1 MNLASSRKNIS
12 SPLSLTLGNLEVRLA
27 RSEED
32 LRAAQRLRYQ
42 VFYEEMGANP
52 TARVRDTE
60 YDQDEFDAFCDHLLV
75 IDRTL
80 EKGQQVVGTYR
91 LLRRSM
97 ADKIG
102 KFYTASEYD
111 ISTLLSFPGEILEL
125 GRSCVKNSYRT
136 RPTMQLLWRGIGA
149 YATLYG
155 IDLMFGCASFP
166 GIDIEALK
174 KPLSYLHYYHLAPK
188 EIRPIA
194 LPHKKGDFI
203 FEEKIK
209 IPKNLQ
215 EGLALLPPLIKGYIR
230 VGGFIGEGAVIDT
243 DFNTTD
249 VCIVLQMNRV
259 AGRYDKKFRQSYQS
273 EKPDQKNISPNS

>member
-1 MNLASSRKNIS
+1 MSLPSFRKNTS

-32 LRAAQRLRYQ
+32 IRAAQHLRYQ
-42 VFYEEMGANP
+42 IFYEEMGAKP
-52 TARVRDTE
+52 TTKVLETK

-111 ISTLLSFPGEILEL
+111 ISSLLVFPGEILEL
-125 GRSCVKNSYRT
+125 GRSCVKCSYRT
-136 RPTMQLLWRGIGA
+136 RPTMQLLWKGIGA

-166 GIDIEALK
+166 GTDIEALK
-174 KPLSYLHYYHLAPK
+174 KPLTYLHTHHLRKFAP
-188 EIRPIA
+188 
-194 LPHKKGDFI
+194 
-203 FEEKIK
+203 
-209 IPKNLQ
+209 
-215 EGLALLPPLIKGYIR
+215 
-230 VGGFIGEGAVIDT
+230 
-243 DFNTTD
+243 
-249 VCIVLQMNRV
+249 
-259 AGRYDKKFRQSYQS
+259 
-273 EKPDQKNISPNS
+273 